1 MSRSVVT
8 TVLGPVDPA
17 ALGIVDGHS
26 HVWIEPVVGADPSA
40 PILFD
45 ATAVTR
51 ELQQYKTAGGGA
63 VVDCQPG
70 GCGRNG
76 RILPQLA
83 QASGVHLIACTG
95 FHRRI
100 YYPAN
105 APLWQMR
112 GEEAADLFVRE
123 LTVALAETADAPQPV
138 RAGFI
143 KIAGEATLAETP
155 HHLLE
160 AAASACRTTGC
171 AIEMHTEKGAA
182 VEDFLQFFIDH
193 GVSPQ
198 RLIVCHV
205 DKRPDFGFHQTI
217 AQSGAMLEYDTFFR
231 PKYRPEQTVWPL
243 LAQMAA
249 AGLTSQIVLATDLA
263 DRGLW
268 TQFGGQ
274 PGMAAFITQV
284 KSRLEQ
290 MALEPET
297 IYQLMG
303 GNVARRL
310 AMPPQ
315 QEERP

>member
-17 ALGIVDGHS
+17 ELGIVDGHS
-26 HVWIEPVVGADPSA
+26 HVWIEPVMGADPTA
-40 PILFD
+40 PVLFD

-51 ELQQYKTAGGGA
+51 ELQQYQAAGGGA

-83 QASGVHLIACTG
+83 QTSGVHLIACTG
-95 FHRRI
+95 FHRRL
-100 YYPAN
+100 YYPPD
-105 APLWQMR
+105 APLWQL
-112 GEEAADLFVRE
+112 GSEAAADLFVRE
-123 LTVALAETADAPQPV
+123 LTVALAETADTPQPV

-143 KIAGEATLAETP
+143 KIAGEATLAATP

-160 AAASACRTTGC
+160 AAASACLATGC
-171 AIEMHTEKGAA
+171 AIEMHTEKGTA
-182 VEDFLQFFIDH
+182 VEEFLHFFLDH

-198 RLIVCHV
+198 RLIFCHV
-205 DKRPDFGFHQTI
+205 DKRPDFAFHQTI

-231 PKYRPEQTVWPL
+231 PKYHPAQTVWPL
-243 LAQMAA
+243 LEQMAA

-268 TQFGGQ
+268 SQFGGA
-274 PGMAAFITQV
+274 PGLAAFITHI

-303 GNVARRL
+303 GNIAQRL
-310 AMPPQ
+310 AFSPQ

>member
-1 MSRSVVT
+1 MNSPVVT
-8 TVLGPVDPA
+8 TVLGPVAPA
-17 ALGIVDGHS
+17 ELGIVDGHS

-40 PILFD
+40 PVLFE

-51 ELQQYKTAGGGA
+51 ELQQYKAAGGGA

-95 FHRRI
+95 FHRRL
-100 YYPAN
+100 YYPADD
-105 APLWQMR
+105 PLWQMHS
-112 GEEAADLFVRE
+112 EAAADLFVSE
-123 LTVALAETADAPQPV
+123 LTVALTETADQPQPV

-155 HHLLE
+155 QQLL
-160 AAASACRTTGC
+160 AAAAEACLATGC
-171 AIEMHTEKGAA
+171 AIEMHTEKGTA

-193 GVSPQ
+193 GVDPQ
-198 RLIVCHV
+198 RLLFCHV

-231 PKYRPEQTVWPL
+231 PKYRPEDTVWPL
-243 LAQMAA
+243 LEQMAA
-249 AGLTSQIVLATDLA
+249 AGLTSQIVLATDMA
-263 DRGLW
+263 DSGMW

-274 PGMAAFITQV
+274 PGMAAFITHI

-303 GNVARRL
+303 GNIARRL
-310 AMPPQ
+310 AFSPQ